1 MVPRFGLYFAG
12 DSPISSRMLSSAS
25 LQLDLPIRDQKMG
38 PTAKNTF
45 PNDMPRFLGL
55 AGLAPFV
62 LAALGTHSGIEALV
76 RYGFLAGTAYGA
88 VILSFLGAVHWG
100 LAMRDDRSPYWYVWS
115 ITPALFGF
123 ASLLIL
129 DVEIRIVTQIPLFG
143 LAWSVD
149 RQAAHHGLIPSW
161 YMRLRSILTAGAVIS
176 LAAML
181 LA

>member
-1 MVPRFGLYFAG
+1 
-12 DSPISSRMLSSAS
+12 
-25 LQLDLPIRDQKMG
+25 MG
-38 PTAKNTF
+38 PTSKNASF
-45 PNDMPRFLGL
+45 PDMPSFLGW
-55 AGLAPFV
+55 AGLVPFG

-76 RYGFLAGTAYGA
+76 LYGFLGGTAYGA

-100 LAMRDDRSPYWYVWS
+100 LAMQDDRSPYWYVWS

-123 ASLLIL
+123 ASLLL
-129 DVEIRIVTQIPLFG
+129 FDVEMRIVALIPLFA

-149 RQAAHHGLIPSW
+149 RQAASHGLIPNW
-161 YMRLRSILTAGAVIS
+161 YMRLRSMLTAGAVIS